1 MIYSNASNNF
11 NAKKVSIIDFILLVN
26 IHFLVKLHKKNG
38 GLKVSEVNVTVL
50 EKLSAMKSDEIFYK
64 EYYEARKTPA
74 KLKKF
79 LSNLNPDD
87 VKKRHLIVPEIS
99 PELIPHVMDDQEYF
113 DKHDQQSVFFS
124 QHNRYT
130 PAFLHKHVFFEIVYV
145 LSGRCVQAIG
155 LDTHQFHEG
164 DFIFIAPDTFHTMEV
179 FDDNSIIINI
189 LLRRSTFH
197 DMFAPLTRGND
208 LLSEFFSSG
217 LYSSN
222 QFQYMVFHSEKD
234 KFLKEELL
242 KMCAE
247 WMNPDKYTDQ
257 ILIGILTMVFA
268 YLMRDYSTALE
279 TSVSPHSTMP
289 DDFLIMNYIQENL
302 KDISLSDIAKHF
314 NFSVSYCSRMI
325 KSSTGV
331 SFNEWKRTLRLRR
344 AEHLLLS
351 SNYTIAQISDS
362 VGYANP
368 ESFIRIFKKEFHL
381 SPSEYRKSK
390 NRTLYLDAVAKVGG

>member
-1 MIYSNASNNF
+1 MLESN
-11 NAKKVSIIDFILLVN
+11 
-26 IHFLVKLHKKNG
+26 KN
-38 GLKVSEVNVTVL
+38 VL
-50 EKLSAMKSDEIFYK
+50 EMLSAMNDDEIFYK
-64 EYYEARKTPA
+64 SYYEARNNPLN
-74 KLKKF
+74 LKKF
-79 LSNLNPDD
+79 LSNIDSDN

-113 DKHDQQSVFFS
+113 DKRNQQSVFFS

-145 LSGRCVQAIG
+145 FSGRCVQAIG

-164 DFIFIAPDTFHTMEV
+164 DFIFISPDTFHTMEV

-197 DMFAPLTRGND
+197 DMFAPLTYGND

-222 QFQYMVFHSEKD
+222 QFQYMAFHSEKD
-234 KFLKEELL
+234 PFLKDELL
-242 KMCAE
+242 KMCKE
-247 WMNPDKYTDQ
+247 WMEPDRYTDQ
-257 ILIGILTMVFA
+257 ILVGILTMVFA
-268 YLMRDYSTALE
+268 YLMRNYSSALE
-279 TSVSPHSTMP
+279 TSVSCHTAMP
-289 DDFLIMNYIQENL
+289 DDFLIMNYMQENL
-302 KDISLSDIAKHF
+302 KSINLQDMAQHF
-314 NFSVSYCSRMI
+314 NFSVSYCSRLI

-331 SFNEWKRTLRLRR
+331 NFNEWKRTLRLRR

-368 ESFIRIFKKEFHL
+368 ESFIRTFKKEFHL
-381 SPSEYRKSK
+381 SPSEYRKNK
-390 NRTLYLDAVAKVGG
+390 NRTLHLDDVVNIGKS

>member
-1 MIYSNASNNF
+1 MEPNKDI
-11 NAKKVSIIDFILLVN
+11 
-26 IHFLVKLHKKNG
+26 
-38 GLKVSEVNVTVL
+38 L
-50 EKLSAMKSDEIFYK
+50 EKLLAMNEDELFYK
-64 EYYEARKTPA
+64 AYYQVKNTPLM
-74 KLKKF
+74 LKKF
-79 LSNLNPDD
+79 LSKLNPEDI
-87 VKKRHLIVPEIS
+87 KQRHLIVPEIS

-113 DKHDQQSVFFS
+113 DQHSQQSVFFS

-164 DFIFIAPDTFHTMEV
+164 DFIFIPPDTFHTMEV
-179 FDDNSIIINI
+179 FEDNSIIINI

-197 DMFAPLTRGND
+197 DMFAPLIHGKD

-222 QFQYMVFHSEKD
+222 QFQYIVFHSENDPFLRD
-234 KFLKEELL
+234 KLL
-242 KMCAE
+242 NMCAE
-247 WMNPDKYTDQ
+247 WMNPDQYTDQ
-257 ILIGILTMVFA
+257 MLIGILTTVFA
-268 YLMRDYSTALE
+268 YLMRNYTSALE
-279 TSVSPHSTMP
+279 TSLSRHTSMP
-289 DDFLIMNYIQENL
+289 DDFLIMNYMQKNI
-302 KDISLSDIAKHF
+302 KDISLADVAEHF
-314 NFSVSYCSRMI
+314 NFSVSYCSRLI
-325 KSSTGV
+325 KASTGV

-381 SPSEYRKSK
+381 SPSEYRKNK
-390 NRTLYLDAVAKVGG
+390 NRTLGLDAAEKMRNKL